1 MLSTKISVETSANFA
16 LIKRRASRPKSSK
29 NRRKSSCGMALH
41 TQVINSPASVNRPK
55 TGCQTHFP
63 IANSAHDYKNTQ
75 NAHAPTQRTQRT
87 HARDNTRRDI
97 RTDCHWGNTSGIPK
111 HGPVSAGSGM
121 PGQYPTLQYAYP
133 VRACVTK
140 LGHAWNPTGGE
151 GTEEGQGAREP
162 PKGRQLIRYTNMFT
176 IRQFLSN
183 FRGACVLSER
193 KTYVA
198 GAIRTARMKS
208 RPPQGPHGP

>member
-1 MLSTKISVETSANFA
+1 MRDGTAHTS
-16 LIKRRASRPKSSK
+16 
-29 NRRKSSCGMALH
+29 
-41 TQVINSPASVNRPK
+41 QSVNRPK

-63 IANSAHDYKNTQ
+63 IADSAHNYKNTQ
-75 NAHAPTQRTQRT
+75 NAHAPTQRTQRM
-87 HARDNTRRDI
+87 RSWDNTRRDI

-111 HGPVSAGSGM
+111 HGPVSAGSIP

-140 LGHAWNPTGGE
+140 LGHAWNPTGKEGGE
-151 GTEEGQGAREP
+151 GTEGETRCHMTLQTSAKLTIHE
-162 PKGRQLIRYTNMFT
+162 KLT

-208 RPPQGPHGP
+208 QPPQGPHGP

>member
-1 MLSTKISVETSANFA
+1 M
-16 LIKRRASRPKSSK
+16 
-29 NRRKSSCGMALH
+29 H
-41 TQVINSPASVNRPK
+41 RPK

-75 NAHAPTQRTQRT
+75 NAHAPTQRTQRTQRT

-111 HGPVSAGSGM
+111 HGPVSAGNGI
-121 PGQYPTLQYAYP
+121 PGQYLALQHAYP

-151 GTEEGQGAREP
+151 GTEGGTRCPRTPERSAIDTIHEHVYITVVFIRISPDVRPVREENVRCGRNTYRAHEESAP
-162 PKGRQLIRYTNMFT
+162 PGPTWTLETVRLIRYGLGV
-176 IRQFLSN
+176 RY
-183 FRGACVLSER
+183 G
-193 KTYVA
+193 VA
-198 GAIRTARMKS
+198 GH
-208 RPPQGPHGP
+208 PQVLQLWRG